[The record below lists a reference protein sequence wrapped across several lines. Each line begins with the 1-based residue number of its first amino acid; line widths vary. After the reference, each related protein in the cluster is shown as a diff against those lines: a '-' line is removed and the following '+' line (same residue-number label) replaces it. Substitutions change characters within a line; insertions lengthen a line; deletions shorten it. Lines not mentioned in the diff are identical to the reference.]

1 MPRFDETYSDS
12 APRKNSKKKSD
23 KKTDWLVTLSSVQL
37 VLAVIGVVLVFA
49 LSRLSPLTF
58 LHCVMNLTGLC
69 KRI

>member
-12 APRKNSKKKSD
+12 ALRNNSKKKSD

-49 LSRLSPLTF
+49 LS
-58 LHCVMNLTGLC
+58 
-69 KRI
+69 